1 MMAEKGRMSK
11 WEREKEGVKYYAQ
24 LFPLLMSQTNIV
36 ASRKKRNTTNLSKKN
51 KKKLNSKTGLDSWL
65 TLCSDDAAWE
75 DYGKC

>member
-36 ASRKKRNTTNLSKKN
+36 ASRKKRNTTKK

-65 TLCSDDAAWE
+65 TLRSDDAAWE